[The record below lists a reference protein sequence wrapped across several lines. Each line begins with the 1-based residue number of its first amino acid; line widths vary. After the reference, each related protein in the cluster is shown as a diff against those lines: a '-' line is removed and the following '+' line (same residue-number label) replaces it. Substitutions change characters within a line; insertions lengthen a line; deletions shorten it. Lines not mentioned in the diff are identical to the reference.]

1 MKKMILCAAVAL
13 GLAACG
19 GGGGSPGQTT
29 QSYSIQLRADKTQL
43 PVNLANTGPGI
54 GASAAYTTTL
64 YVDARQG
71 DMPIPS
77 GSEIFQCAVT
87 SGLDSAVLYYL
98 DGTDKKDDQ
107 GVLMSSRSIVL
118 GSNSGSSSFHL
129 HAINKAGVATVTCTV
144 TDPRDKR
151 VLSASVNVTVGG
163 AVQNTPAS
171 VTSVTQTPGY
181 LGARD
186 NVTGLRNNV
195 AIEARVFDDRNQPVT
210 STVPNVLV
218 RILPSFAYEGAR
230 LISGSQAGSSLQV
243 NSLNGVAQ
251 FSLSSGPSAGTILL
265 ETIADR
271 SDNNVSNGV
280 QDPIRSLSAVGVYDQ
295 VATTALAFS
304 GQTIAGVRSQP
315 LVSALVASG
324 GLPPY
329 RWTVVSGLPDGLQ
342 LSSDGVLSGTP
353 TVAGSFSMVVR
364 VADNQ
369 GTLVTSNVAVNVA
382 ASAALDFTA
391 PAITATPGQSVAY
404 AFTATGGK
412 APYTWSSPGGIPNG
426 LQLSSVGILS
436 GNAPATVG
444 TFNMIVRLT
453 DADNTVVT
461 KNVTFT
467 VAAPAAAAP

>member
-1 MKKMILCAAVAL
+1 MNMKKMILGAAVAL

-54 GASAAYTTTL
+54 GAGAAYTTTL
-64 YVDARQG
+64 YVDASQG
-71 DMPIPS
+71 GMPIPS
-77 GSEIFQCAVT
+77 GTEIFQCAVT

-107 GVLMSSRSIVL
+107 GVMMSSRSIVL
-118 GSNSGSSSFHL
+118 GSNSGSASFHL

-181 LGARD
+181 LGSRD
-186 NVTGLRNNV
+186 NITGLRNNV

-218 RILPSFAYEGAR
+218 RILPNFAYEGAR

-243 NSLNGVAQ
+243 GSLNGVAQ
-251 FSLSSGPSAGTILL
+251 FSLSSGPSSGVILL

-295 VATTALAFS
+295 VASTALAFT
-304 GQTIAGVRSQP
+304 GQTIAGVKNQS
-315 LVSALVASG
+315 LASALVASG

-329 RWTVVSGLPDGLQ
+329 RWSVVSGLPDGLQ

-353 TVAGSFSMVVR
+353 TVAGSFNMVAR
-364 VADNQ
+364 VTDNQ
-369 GTLVTSNVAVNVA
+369 GSAVTSNVAVNIA
-382 ASAALDFTA
+382 ASAVLDFTA
-391 PAITATPGQSVAY
+391 PSVTGRASQSVAY

-412 APYTWSSPGGIPNG
+412 APYTWSSPGGIPSS
-426 LQLSSVGILS
+426 LQLSSAGILS
-436 GNAPATVG
+436 GTAPATTG
-444 TFNMIVRLT
+444 AFNMIVRVT
-453 DADNTVVT
+453 DADNNVVT

-467 VAAPAAAAP
+467 VAP